1 MAKITQIPAPDDS
14 FLHAL
19 ACQTGAYADCFE
31 ATVACDIP
39 QSDAFQRFVFAF
51 FDSPVFRVER
61 AILRLA
67 GKAPKDR
74 SDPKALALGE
84 TDAFAA
90 WRVERRADNEILLVV
105 LNTPIRTWLSL
116 QKEGSVARLRFGS
129 AILPQEGKDIPH
141 WAFRVTLPAHVVY
154 SRLLLRAAVSGWAR
168 ATAKDG

>member
-1 MAKITQIPAPDDS
+1 MAKITQIPPPDDS

-19 ACQTGAYADCFE
+19 ACQTGVYADCFE

-51 FDSPVFRVER
+51 FDSQVFRVER

-67 GKAPKDR
+67 GKAPKAR

-90 WRVERRADNEILLVV
+90 WRVERRADTEILLVV
-105 LNTPIRTWLSL
+105 PNTPIRTWLAL

-129 AILPQEGKDIPH
+129 SILPQEVKDTPL
-141 WAFRVTLPAHVVY
+141 WSFRVPLPAHVVY
-154 SRLLLRAAVSGWAR
+154 SRLLLRAAVSGWAG
-168 ATAKDG
+168 ATAKDS